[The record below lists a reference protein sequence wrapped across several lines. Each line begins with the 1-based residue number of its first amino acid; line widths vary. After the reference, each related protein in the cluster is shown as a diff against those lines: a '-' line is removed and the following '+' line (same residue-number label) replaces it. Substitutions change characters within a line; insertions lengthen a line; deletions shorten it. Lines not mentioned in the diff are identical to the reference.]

1 MDMALSK
8 FEKAKQTTAK
18 RGTWAQI
25 HFRDGEERQEEAA
38 QAGAGIAL
46 ISRVFTIM
54 YTEYTVGKK
63 GMHKYLCLRKDGFG
77 NRDCCSTFKHTVSSL
92 RYIGS

>member
-1 MDMALSK
+1 
-8 FEKAKQTTAK
+8 
-18 RGTWAQI
+18 
-25 HFRDGEERQEEAA
+25 
-38 QAGAGIAL
+38 
-46 ISRVFTIM
+46 M